1 MNFKTLR
8 AMSIFYSA
16 ISMSIR

>member
-8 AMSIFYSA
+8 RATSIVNLVYNDL
-16 ISMSIR
+16 

>member
-8 AMSIFYSA
+8 KYS
-16 ISMSIR
+16 